1 MWSTA
6 CLDTNKLLGGAFTK
20 YATGGKTFLLVI
32 IKNPL
37 WAESATST
45 HEIIKALYKGHQIT
59 KCTNSTK
66 G

>member
-20 YATGGKTFLLVI
+20 YATGGKTFLLVMK
-32 IKNPL
+32 KNPL
-37 WAESATST
+37 RGVSATST
-45 HEIIKALYKGHQIT
+45 HEIIKALYKGDQII